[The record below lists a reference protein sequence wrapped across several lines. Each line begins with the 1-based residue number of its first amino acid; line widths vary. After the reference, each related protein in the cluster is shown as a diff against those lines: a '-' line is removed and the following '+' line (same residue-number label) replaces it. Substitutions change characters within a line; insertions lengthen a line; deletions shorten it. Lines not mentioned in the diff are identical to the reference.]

1 MADAAVAR
9 ASASASSEAGQIDRQ
24 RLKSE
29 SLESEATTSIE
40 TGIEATG
47 QSDVG
52 ELTRDM
58 FAKMTEYLQG
68 DLASTAEDYKL
79 LEQMNKITADKY
91 GEMKLMATDIGKSM
105 KDLNEKYRGIQPYL
119 DQIDQVE
126 ESVANLEQAALRLE
140 AYSKRLEAKF
150 KQLEKK

>member
-1 MADAAVAR
+1 MYT
-9 ASASASSEAGQIDRQ
+9 
-24 RLKSE
+24 LHHHFCTP
-29 SLESEATTSIE
+29 SLVHLFGMEN
-40 TGIEATG
+40 GIYVTNRNSFLSDVVSGVEATG
-47 QSDVG
+47 QSDVA

-58 FAKMTEYLQG
+58 FSKMTEYLRG

-79 LEQMNKITADKY
+79 LEQMNKLTTEKY
-91 GEMKLMATDIGKSM
+91 GEMKQMGLDIGRSM
-105 KDLNEKYRGIQPYL
+105 KDLNDKYRNIQPYL

>member
-1 MADAAVAR
+1 
-9 ASASASSEAGQIDRQ
+9 
-24 RLKSE
+24 
-29 SLESEATTSIE
+29 
-40 TGIEATG
+40 
-47 QSDVG
+47 
-52 ELTRDM
+52 M
-58 FAKMTEYLQG
+58 FAKMTDYLRG

-79 LEQMNKITADKY
+79 LEQMNRLTTEKY
-91 GEMKLMATDIGKSM
+91 GEMKQTGLEIGKSM
-105 KDLNEKYRGIQPYL
+105 KDLNDKYRNIQPYL

>member
-1 MADAAVAR
+1 MADVAIAK
-9 ASASASSEAGQIDRQ
+9 ASASNASAEKSKEPEERPH
-24 RLKSE
+24 SE
-29 SLESEATTSIE
+29 STEAAVE

-47 QSDVG
+47 QSDVA

-58 FAKMTEYLQG
+58 FSKMTDYLRG

-79 LEQMNKITADKY
+79 LEQMNRLTTDKY
-91 GEMKLMATDIGKSM
+91 GEMKQMGLEIGKSM
-105 KDLNEKYRGIQPYL
+105 KDLNDKYRNIQPYL